1 MFIAVD
7 EEGGRVSR
15 IANTE
20 GMNTTKFPS
29 MSEIGATK
37 DPAQAEQ
44 AGDTIGREIHDL
56 GFNLDLAPVAD
67 IATNNTNT
75 EIGDRSFG
83 SEPDLVSDMVVSM
96 VKGLQKNGV
105 SATLKH
111 FPGQGDTGED
121 THRGYVNLDTNID
134 RLRDVEF
141 APFEAGIDAGADMVM
156 VSHVAVSNITQN
168 EVPASLSH
176 LMVTDIL
183 RGELQ
188 FDGAVI
194 TDAMNMKVI
203 TKFYDPAQAAM
214 MAIEAGNDII
224 LMPDDFVEAYN
235 GLIEAVKDDDLS
247 EDKIDDAVER
257 ILAVKIRRGIIP
269 VDSDLIKKD

>member
-1 MFIAVD
+1 M
-7 EEGGRVSR
+7 
-15 IANTE
+15 
-20 GMNTTKFPS
+20 
-29 MSEIGATK
+29 
-37 DPAQAEQ
+37 
-44 AGDTIGREIHDL
+44 
-56 GFNLDLAPVAD
+56 VAD
-67 IATNNTNT
+67 
-75 EIGDRSFG
+75 
-83 SEPDLVSDMVVSM
+83 MVKAM

-141 APFEAGIDAGADMVM
+141 VPFEAGIKAGADMVM

-168 EVPASLSH
+168 EVPASLSS

-188 FDGAVI
+188 FDGVVI

-203 TKFYDPAQAAM
+203 TKFYDPAQAAI
-214 MAIEAGNDII
+214 MAIEAGNDMV

-235 GLIEAVKDDDLS
+235 GVLEAVNDGELS
-247 EDKIDDAVER
+247 EKKINNALER
-257 ILAVKIRRGIIP
+257 ILTIKIRRGIIP
-269 VDSDLIKKD
+269 QDSQLIKK